1 MQASYLDTDLVGV
14 RWVEGTEIRNCHG
27 FVEKLLLPQSGSV
40 EQRDP
45 VLFTRR
51 NHSLTFRSVIMGRW
65 LSRQHSWHVSSPPFF
80 FFFLTSC
87 TGFFFSS
94 LTVWLTPLFH
104 LADVLVFY
112 VILTSALISRAP
124 SQGVSPP
131 PGRAM
136 GSVSAGRAAA
146 LSARRSDGCQP
157 AKRRGSHTAAASTNS
172 RRHQAPGASHT
183 VRLSAQRGH
192 LRERHR
198 QMNRCLAD
206 IIYAFSAE

>member
-1 MQASYLDTDLVGV
+1 MKSFYCLKVGQWSRGTQCCSREEITRWHLGQLSWGDGYRDNILDMLV
-14 RWVEGTEIRNCHG
+14 
-27 FVEKLLLPQSGSV
+27 
-40 EQRDP
+40 
-45 VLFTRR
+45 
-51 NHSLTFRSVIMGRW
+51 
-65 LSRQHSWHVSSPPFF
+65 PPLF

-198 QMNRCLAD
+198 QMNHCLAD